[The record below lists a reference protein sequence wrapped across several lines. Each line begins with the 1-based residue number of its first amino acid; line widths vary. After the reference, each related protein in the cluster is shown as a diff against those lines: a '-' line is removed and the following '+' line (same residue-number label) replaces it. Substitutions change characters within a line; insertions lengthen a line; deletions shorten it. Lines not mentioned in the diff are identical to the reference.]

1 MQYSERMKYIVVLGL
16 VLVVAALASAGVFML
31 RRPRS
36 DGAGKQPPDG
46 RMAKALAVR
55 VAVSIALFL
64 LVLLASMMGWIK
76 PGGLP
81 IGR

>member
-1 MQYSERMKYIVVLGL
+1 MQYSGVMKYIVVFGL
-16 VLVVAALASAGVFML
+16 VLVVVALASAGVFML
-31 RRPRS
+31 RRPGS
-36 DGAGKQPPDG
+36 NEAGKGSADG

-64 LVLLASMMGWIK
+64 LVLLSSMMGWIK

-81 IGR
+81 LGH